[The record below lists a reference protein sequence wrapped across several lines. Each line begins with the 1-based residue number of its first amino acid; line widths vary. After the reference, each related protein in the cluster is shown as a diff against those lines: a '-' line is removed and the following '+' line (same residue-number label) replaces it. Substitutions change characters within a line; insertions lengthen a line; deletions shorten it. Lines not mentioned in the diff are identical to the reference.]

1 MELMPDYEHSDVG
14 PSHENWEI
22 KTLLELAEGKKE
34 LFDDGDWIEAEH
46 ITTKGIRLIQ
56 TGNIGIGRFVEKED
70 KKYIYESSFTSLRCK
85 ELKQGDLL
93 ICRLA
98 DPAGRSCVLGDIGEA
113 KIVTSVD
120 VTIFR
125 PPAAL
130 ADRYFLSHIFST
142 SEWFKAVSDRS
153 GGTTHKRI
161 SRGALGRLSV
171 KLPPLPEQRAIAA
184 ALNDVDALLTA
195 LEKMIA
201 KKRDLKQASM
211 QQLLTGKTR
220 LPGFSG
226 EWKLEKLKNIG
237 PLQRGF
243 DLPNRQ
249 LRSGPYPVVY
259 SNGVLN
265 YHVDFQA
272 QGPGVVTGR
281 SGTIGKVTYLEEAY
295 WPHNTALWVTS
306 FQKNDPRFVFYLYT
320 RIGFERFATGSGV
333 PTLNRN
339 DVHAF
344 EVTIPP
350 TKAEQSAIANIL
362 SDMDTELL
370 ALEARREKTRYIK
383 QAMMQKLLTGRT
395 RLITK
400 KESHV

>member
-1 MELMPDYEHSDVG
+1 
-14 PSHENWEI
+14 
-22 KTLLELAEGKKE
+22 
-34 LFDDGDWIEAEH
+34 
-46 ITTKGIRLIQ
+46 
-56 TGNIGIGRFVEKED
+56 
-70 KKYIYESSFTSLRCK
+70 
-85 ELKQGDLL
+85 
-93 ICRLA
+93 
-98 DPAGRSCVLGDIGEA
+98 
-113 KIVTSVD
+113 
-120 VTIFR
+120 
-125 PPAAL
+125 
-130 ADRYFLSHIFST
+130 
-142 SEWFKAVSDRS
+142 
-153 GGTTHKRI
+153 
-161 SRGALGRLSV
+161 
-171 KLPPLPEQRAIAA
+171 
-184 ALNDVDALLTA
+184 
-195 LEKMIA
+195 
-201 KKRDLKQASM
+201 M